1 MKKLILIIALLGI
14 AFVAKGQE
22 SDSLAVVMS
31 DRWVIEPIDTFIQ
44 SDTMIYLVADT
55 MPTINGY
62 SAAVFQRWVEK
73 TANEIVVEEEYG
85 TFGRTIVL
93 GFVIGKN
100 GEAFNFEILNENADE
115 YLAKIAVGV
124 IKMGGTWKAGVI
136 GGEAVRVKQTMPIK
150 FAANEGV
157 LIDPRDELP
166 EFQGGG
172 LEKFRA
178 WTQAGVDYPRES
190 LENGEQGVVVL
201 TFIVE
206 KDGSLSNIE
215 VIKSPSRELSKA
227 AIDRVK
233 KAPRWEPAMRNG
245 KPVRLKYTLPIAFRI
260 AE

>member
-22 SDSLAVVMS
+22 ADSLAEVKS

-44 SDTMIYLVADT
+44 SDTTIYLVADT

-73 TANEIVVEEEYG
+73 SANEIVVEREYG
-85 TFGRTIVL
+85 TLGETIVL
-93 GFVIGKN
+93 GFVVEKD
-100 GEAFNFEILNENADE
+100 GETSNFEILNEDADE
-115 YLAKIAVGV
+115 YLAQIGAGV
-124 IKMGGTWKAGVI
+124 IKIGGKWKAGVI

-157 LIDPRDELP
+157 LFINYDEMAS
-166 EFQGGG
+166 FRGGG
-172 LEKFRA
+172 VEKFRA

-201 TFIVE
+201 QFIVE
-206 KDGSLSNIE
+206 KDGSISNIE
-215 VIKSPSRELSKA
+215 VIESPSSALSQA
-227 AIDRVK
+227 AIYRVK
-233 KAPRWEPAMRNG
+233 KSPKWKPAILKG
-245 KPVRLKYTLPIAFRI
+245 KPVRIKYTLPIAFRI